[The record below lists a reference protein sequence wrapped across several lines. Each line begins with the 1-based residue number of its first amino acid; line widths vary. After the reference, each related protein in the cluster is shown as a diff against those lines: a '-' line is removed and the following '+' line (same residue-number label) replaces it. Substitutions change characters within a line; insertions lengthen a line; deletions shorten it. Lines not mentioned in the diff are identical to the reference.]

1 MPGREIP
8 TLPPRGQPPTPTQVA
23 LKGGPLRPASHLH
36 PTTMCPHLTL
46 LPGSTDRSFRPWK
59 TSLGAAIEAVLL
71 SSGVVHTSPRVSK
84 SKELMGADTGQE
96 AGGKP
101 KLDI

>member
-1 MPGREIP
+1 M
-8 TLPPRGQPPTPTQVA
+8 A
-23 LKGGPLRPASHLH
+23 LQGGPLRPASPLR
-36 PTTMCPHLTL
+36 PTTPHPHLTL

-59 TSLGAAIEAVLL
+59 TSLGAAIVAVLF
-71 SSGVVHTSPRVSK
+71 SSGVAHASPRVNK
-84 SKELMGADTGQE
+84 SKELMGADTGHE